1 MKYFLIGIILSVL
14 GIVLSIILWGIDQAY
29 MITGGIGIV
38 FIGISMI
45 FSGALLS
52 GDRMRANYGTE
63 STEDRKNRNTITIRT
78 GVIGITNLIIAL
90 FIYFIIN

>member
-1 MKYFLIGIILSVL
+1 MRYFLIGIILSVL
-14 GIVLSIILWGIDQAY
+14 GVVLSIILWGVDQAY

-63 STEDRKNRNTITIRT
+63 STEDRRNRNTITIRT
-78 GVIGITNLIIAL
+78 GLIGITNLIIAL
-90 FIYFIIN
+90 FIYYIIN

>member
-1 MKYFLIGIILSVL
+1 ML